1 MVVPPRARSAKPNV
15 ITARAA
21 TQSAIDLVRG
31 FIPATGE
38 DAGPAPD
45 SGITR

>member
-1 MVVPPRARSAKPNV
+1 MVVPPRARSANPSV

-31 FIPATGE
+31 FIPAAWE
-38 DAGPAPD
+38 DAGTAPD